1 MVLNS
6 LLKLKSE
13 LTLYILRQWVLK
25 SDGTLT
31 LRKSFF
37 KIEKGQKKSFNCLM
51 KGSFGNH
58 QPIVIIAGTFMFK
71 SEDKIS
77 NEILRA
83 VLQYNNTKTLL

>member
-1 MVLNS
+1 
-6 LLKLKSE
+6 
-13 LTLYILRQWVLK
+13 
-25 SDGTLT
+25 
-31 LRKSFF
+31 
-37 KIEKGQKKSFNCLM
+37 M
-51 KGSFGNH
+51 KGSLGNH